1 VAERAEEL
9 RDQLDAQRAG
19 ISRTVEQIEN
29 RVTPGRVLSRRRYRM
44 RRSVVD
50 WKDRLM
56 GNDEPDY
63 PAHWYAQ
70 PAAPLGP
77 EYAYS
82 EHGYRGTRY
91 TFDEADYHDEGGRMS
106 EVKDRAQGTMQQ
118 ARGQASGMAHEA
130 SERASGMA
138 HEASER
144 ASGMAHDLSD
154 RVQHAPETV
163 RRQTQ
168 GNPIAL
174 GIMAFGAGLLA
185 GTLLPESRRERDLAR
200 RAEPHMQR
208 AVEEGRH
215 AAEEVV
221 MDLREPAEESM
232 EQVKETAATEAQA
245 FKAEATE
252 EAKRT
257 RSDVESAA
265 RE

>member
-1 VAERAEEL
+1 MAERAEEL

-44 RRSVVD
+44 RRSVMD

-91 TFDEADYHDEGGRMS
+91 TFDEGDYHDEGGRMS
-106 EVKDRAQGTMQQ
+106 EVGDRARGTMQQ

-130 SERASGMA
+130 QERASGMA
-138 HEASER
+138 HEMSEQ
-144 ASGMAHDLSD
+144 AH
-154 RVQHAPETV
+154 RAPETM

-185 GTLLPESRRERDLAR
+185 GTILPESRRERDLAR
-200 RAEPHMQR
+200 RAQPQMQR